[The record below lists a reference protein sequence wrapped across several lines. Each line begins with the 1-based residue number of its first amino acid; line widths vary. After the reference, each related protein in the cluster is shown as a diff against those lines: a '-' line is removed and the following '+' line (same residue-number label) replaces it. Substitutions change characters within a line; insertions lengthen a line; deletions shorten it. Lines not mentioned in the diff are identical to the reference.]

1 MRAEMGADTARV
13 ERDAAEQLATP
24 ATSPPRFGF
33 TATKKLGNAVTR
45 NHIRRRLKEAV
56 RLVAP
61 GVAHAG
67 CDYVLIARE
76 AAATRPFAV
85 IESDLAAAFAALH
98 APATGKPHPARKD
111 TRGGTRTIPARG
123 RAGRPGPASEG

>member
-1 MRAEMGADTARV
+1 MRAEMGADTAAV
-13 ERDAAEQLATP
+13 EREAAWQPAPPTAT
-24 ATSPPRFGF
+24 PPRFGF

-45 NHIRRRLKEAV
+45 NRIRRRLKEAV

-61 GVAHAG
+61 SAARAG
-67 CDYVLIARE
+67 HDYVLIARE
-76 AAATRPFAV
+76 AAETRPFAAL
-85 IESDLAAAFAALH
+85 ERDLAAAFAALH

-111 TRGGTRTIPARG
+111 TRGGSRTIPARG

>member
-1 MRAEMGADTARV
+1 MRAEMVTDTAGG
-13 ERDAAEQLATP
+13 EREAAKRLSLAGM
-24 ATSPPRFGF
+24 PPRFGF

-45 NHIRRRLKEAV
+45 NRIRRRLKEAV

-61 GVAHAG
+61 GVARGG

-76 AAATRPFAV
+76 AAATLPFATL
-85 IESDLAAAFAALH
+85 ERDLAAAFAALH
-98 APATGKPHPARKD
+98 APAAEKAQPARKD

-123 RAGRPGPASEG
+123 RARRAGPASEG